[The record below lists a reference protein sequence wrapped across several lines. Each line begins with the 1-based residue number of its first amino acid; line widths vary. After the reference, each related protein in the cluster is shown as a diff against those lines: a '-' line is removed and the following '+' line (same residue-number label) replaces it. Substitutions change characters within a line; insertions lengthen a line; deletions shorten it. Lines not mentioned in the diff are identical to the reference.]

1 MQIMRFHADLRFG
14 YAIRISHIFWGLIKD
29 NNLGPLAICSLL
41 CVLALHSC
49 TPAKS
54 QSAIWIF
61 LELVSNIWCCDFTR
75 SHPNLSCSLFAW
87 LSQSPFKNNI
97 LLITFYLLKIISNWS
112 HFIFLKILSN
122 WSLFV
127 FHDHNLASHDHSSS
141 QITFV
146 LNQFMTLMDLLIMFT
161 CYQRHHFQ

>member
-1 MQIMRFHADLRFG
+1 MRICASDMQFG
-14 YAIRISHIFWGLIKD
+14 YPIFSGALYKIIIWVRWQFVPFCVFWLFTVAHQQKVNLLFEFFRIGLKY
-29 NNLGPLAICSLL
+29 LMLWLHPL
-41 CVLALHSC
+41 
-49 TPAKS
+49 P
-54 QSAIWIF
+54 
-61 LELVSNIWCCDFTR
+61 
-75 SHPNLSCSLFAW
+75 PNLSCSLFAW

-112 HFIFLKILSN
+112 HFTFLKILSN